1 MKRILVHAVSE
12 EAVKPISTTLMD
24 GYALEFC
31 NNSQEAQSLYSSGLF
46 EFAIFE
52 LGLLLNDGVASVIKT
67 GFVASQLTPLV
78 IVCSP
83 EESES
88 VFQGIAE
95 HASAC
100 LVYPIMPS
108 EITLTFDRLKSN
120 ARIDAELQ
128 SLREKI
134 AVPVEEVLGRSR
146 NALMQAVLK
155 QVKTAALTNATIL
168 INGETGVGK
177 SMLAK
182 FIHEK
187 SRRNKGPFIS
197 VNCGAIPDSLVESEL
212 FGHEKGAFTGAIRRK
227 MGQFEIADGGTIFL
241 DEISALSFHVQVK
254 LLHVLQD
261 KQMVRVGGEKPE
273 AIDVRVIAASNDNLE
288 DMCTQNQF
296 RRDLY
301 YRLNVFPVS
310 VPPLRRRKEDIPALA
325 YHFIHQFNIAHNKS
339 IEGITK
345 EVLDLLVN
353 YDWPGNIRE
362 LQNVLER
369 AHILEEG
376 AFIASSSLS
385 AELVSS
391 GGVMSGDMINTMLP
405 ITEARKMVVNIFE
418 RRYLSQILTENR
430 GSIQRSALQAG
441 ISTRQL
447 QKLMIKHHIKKEAFR

>member
-1 MKRILVHAVSE
+1 
-12 EAVKPISTTLMD
+12 
-24 GYALEFC
+24 
-31 NNSQEAQSLYSSGLF
+31 
-46 EFAIFE
+46 
-52 LGLLLNDGVASVIKT
+52 
-67 GFVASQLTPLV
+67 
-78 IVCSP
+78 
-83 EESES
+83 
-88 VFQGIAE
+88 
-95 HASAC
+95 
-100 LVYPIMPS
+100 MPS

-447 QKLMIKHHIKKEAFR
+447 QN